1 MLTQVFMFLAQFW
14 RQLLPWYV
22 LDAEHV
28 GFIRRLRS
36 ATEREAR
43 PGMHWK
49 CPVFEVLEAEDARDY
64 CVCTDPQSLICK
76 DGVAVVM
83 RMTATCNVF
92 DARRYLLEVCDGR
105 TNIQDLLVGE
115 LSWLVQRR
123 PSDAVLSGKMMPE
136 LERRVAKVARKW
148 GINVASVRVLDATR
162 ARSLRLWQSQLNSSG
177 QE

>member
-1 MLTQVFMFLAQFW
+1 MISQILNFLAQFW
-14 RQLLPWYV
+14 RQLLFWAV
-22 LDAEHV
+22 LNSEQV
-28 GFIRRLRS
+28 GFIRRNGVPHRDMVPGLNWKWPVIEGPE
-36 ATEREAR
+36 TEDGRE
-43 PGMHWK
+43 
-49 CPVFEVLEAEDARDY
+49 Y

-83 RMTATCNVF
+83 RLTATCSVF

-123 PSDAVLSGKMMPE
+123 PSSIVLSGRMMGE
-136 LERRVAKVARKW
+136 LERRAAKAARKW
-148 GINVASVRVLDATR
+148 GIQVDSVRVLDAAR
-162 ARSLRLWQSQLNSSG
+162 ARSVRLWQSTLTSSG